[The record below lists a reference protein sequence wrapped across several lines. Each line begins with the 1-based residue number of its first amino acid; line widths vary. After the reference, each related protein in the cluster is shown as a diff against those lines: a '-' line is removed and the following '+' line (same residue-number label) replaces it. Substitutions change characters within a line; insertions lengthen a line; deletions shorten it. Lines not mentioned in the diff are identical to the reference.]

1 MTKQALWLTV
11 CVLAVAGCG
20 NEKTASKANFTKAL
34 DRHLA
39 SHCLFITPS
48 VGLTAYPA
56 SIDAGSDTSR
66 FDALAAAGLLAASS
80 SSAEHPGTLG
90 IGTVRTETK
99 TYSLTDAG
107 RAVFQAPTGGFC
119 AGHYDV
125 VSIDGFTAPTASDGR
140 TVSEVNYTV
149 RPEMAAWAANAAV
162 QDRYGAQL
170 AAVHETQDK
179 AELVLLDSGWV
190 VSGDISFTTRRAG

>member
-1 MTKQALWLTV
+1 MKTGRWLMAG
-11 CVLAVAGCG
+11 VLAVAGCG
-20 NEKTASKANFTKAL
+20 DEKTASKENFSKAL

-56 SIDAGSDTSR
+56 SIDAGTDTSR

-80 SSAEHPGTLG
+80 SSAEHPGPLG

-107 RAVFQAPTGGFC
+107 RSAFQAGTGGFC
-119 AGHYDV
+119 VGHYEV
-125 VSIDGFTAPTASDGR
+125 VSVDGFTAPTASGGR
-140 TVSEVNYTV
+140 TVSEVSYTV
-149 RPEMAAWAANAAV
+149 KPDLADWAANPAV

-170 AAVHETQDK
+170 AAVHQTGDK
-179 AELVLLDSGWV
+179 AELVLLDSGWA
-190 VSGDISFTTRRAG
+190 VSGDTP

>member
-1 MTKQALWLTV
+1 MTKTGRWVVA

-20 NEKTASKANFTKAL
+20 DDKTASKANFTKAL

-66 FDALAAAGLLAASS
+66 FDALAAAGLLAAAS
-80 SSAEHPGTLG
+80 SSAEHPGPLG

-99 TYSLTDAG
+99 TYALTDAG
-107 RAVFQAPTGGFC
+107 RAGFRTDTGGFC
-119 AGHYDV
+119 AGHYEV
-125 VSIDGFTAPTASDGR
+125 VSVDGFTAPTASGGR
-140 TVSEVNYTV
+140 TVSEVSYTV
-149 RPEMAAWAANAAV
+149 KPDMQGWTANPAV

-170 AAVHETQDK
+170 AAVHQTQDK
-179 AELVLLDSGWV
+179 AELVLLDSGWAV
-190 VSGDISFTTRRAG
+190 AGDAP